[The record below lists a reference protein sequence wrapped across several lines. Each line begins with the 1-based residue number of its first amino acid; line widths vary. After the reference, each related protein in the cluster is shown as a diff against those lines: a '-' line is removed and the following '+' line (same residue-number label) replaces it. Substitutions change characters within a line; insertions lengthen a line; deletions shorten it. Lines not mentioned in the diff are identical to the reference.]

1 MMDEAV
7 LSQEVAENEAQ
18 PLTEVGSVAPI
29 YPEEDAE
36 EIEPVLDKA
45 VFFFAEGMLSDESS
59 ITRTPSL
66 STLNVVSYPLPEE
79 DGIRVDSYFY
89 CPEKCPSICLVV
101 FLQDPESGEC
111 VAFSSSDDFYY
122 HEGLTRTASLC
133 DLEEDFTDLESGRTY
148 TIKARAFV
156 LPPEGRTI
164 EGSLY
169 TEASLATL

>member
-1 MMDEAV
+1 M
-7 LSQEVAENEAQ
+7 
-18 PLTEVGSVAPI
+18 
-29 YPEEDAE
+29 
-36 EIEPVLDKA
+36 LDKA